1 MKAAV
6 IFFTT
11 FVLGLAPLLAGE
23 DSDPYRIDLGTAL
36 RLADAD
42 NTRIALAKERIKQAE
57 AELALA
63 RVLILP
69 DFSAGASYNHHD
81 GPLQE
86 TNGNILDV
94 KRSAGYAGLGSGAV
108 GAGDVQV
115 SGIGLNVDLGEAFY
129 APLVARQNLLA
140 VKAESEA
147 VKNQML
153 FAVAG
158 AYFELVRAQGNLEI
172 AIEAHNNASDLAK
185 TTKSFADT
193 GQGLASDSERS
204 GVEALI
210 RQRGISVA
218 REVLAVRS
226 VELARLLRLK
236 AGTELRAT
244 SSPEA
249 RVQWVDASRGADTLI
264 AEALVTRPEM
274 KAGEAQLKGAEQS
287 LNQAKLA
294 PLFPKISVGASYGEF
309 GGGRGSTLSSGGERT
324 DLSVGI
330 YWTLDG
336 LGFGQQARVK
346 GKKSLREQ
354 ARLMRLDLED
364 GVAAEVAKALAAVQ
378 NRKSQIATVAEAVV
392 KAQRS
397 YELNRT
403 RVFENQGLPIETLQA
418 IQSLATARGMHRD
431 AVIDYNLAQFQLYT
445 ALGQP
450 AK

>member
-1 MKAAV
+1 MKTSFL
-6 IFFTT
+6 I
-11 FVLGLAPLLAGE
+11 LLATVIGFGSVFAGG
-23 DSDPYRIDLGTAL
+23 DDPYRIDLSTAL

-42 NTRIALAKERIKQAE
+42 NTQIALAKERVKQAE
-57 AELALA
+57 AELTLA

-69 DFSAGASYNHHD
+69 DLSAGASYNHHD

-94 KRSAGYAGLGSGAV
+94 KRSSGYAGLGSGAI

-115 SGIGLNVDLGEAFY
+115 SGIGLHLDLGEALY
-129 APLVARQNLLA
+129 APLVARQHLLA
-140 VKAESEA
+140 VKAESKA
-147 VKNQML
+147 TKNQML
-153 FAVAG
+153 FTVAA

-172 AIEAHNNASDLAK
+172 SIEAYKNASDLAK

-193 GQGLASDSERS
+193 GQGLTSDSERS
-204 GVEALI
+204 GVEALV
-210 RQRGISVA
+210 RQRGIAVA
-218 REVLAVRS
+218 RELLAVHS

-236 AGTELRAT
+236 AGTKLRAT

-249 RVQWVDASRGADTLI
+249 HVQWVDASRDVDTLI
-264 AEALVTRPEM
+264 TEALSNRPEM
-274 KAGEAQLKGAEQS
+274 KVGDAQVKGAEQS
-287 LNQAKLA
+287 LSRTRLA
-294 PLFPKISVGASYGEF
+294 PLFPKVSVGASTGAY
-309 GGGRGSTLSSGGERT
+309 GGGRGSTLSSTSNRT

-330 YWTLDG
+330 YWTLEG
-336 LGFGQQARVK
+336 FGFGQLARVK
-346 GKKSLREQ
+346 EMRSLKEQ
-354 ARLMRLDLED
+354 ARLSRVEVED
-364 GVAAEVAKALAAVQ
+364 GVAAQVLVAWAAVK
-378 NRKSQIATVAEAVV
+378 NRKSQIATVAEAVI
-392 KAQRS
+392 KARRS

>member
-1 MKAAV
+1 MKTSLCIFLTTV
-6 IFFTT
+6 I
-11 FVLGLAPLLAGE
+11 GLVSAFAGGE
-23 DSDPYRIDLGTAL
+23 DPYRIDLSTAL
-36 RLADAD
+36 KLADAD
-42 NTRIALAKERIKQAE
+42 NTQIALAKERIKQAE
-57 AELALA
+57 AELTLA
-63 RVLILP
+63 KVLILP

-81 GPLQE
+81 GPLQGS
-86 TNGNILDV
+86 NGNIIDV

-140 VKAESEA
+140 VTAESEA

-153 FAVAG
+153 LMVAA
-158 AYFELVRAQGNLEI
+158 AYFELVRSQGNLEI
-172 AIEAHNNASDLAK
+172 SIEAHNNASDLAK

-193 GQGLASDSERS
+193 GQGLTSDSERTS
-204 GVEALI
+204 VEALI
-210 RQRGISVA
+210 RQQGISVA
-218 REVLAVRS
+218 RELLAVRS

-236 AGTELRAT
+236 AGTKLRAT

-249 RVQWVDASRGADTLI
+249 RVQWVDASRGASSLI
-264 AEALVTRPEM
+264 EEAFNNRPEM
-274 KAGEAQLKGAEQS
+274 RAGDAQLKGAEQS
-287 LNQAKLA
+287 LNRTKLA
-294 PLFPKISVGASYGEF
+294 PLFPKISVGASYGGF
-309 GGGRGSTLSSGGERT
+309 GGGRGSTLSSGSDRT

-336 LGFGQQARVK
+336 LGFGQHARVK
-346 GKKSLREQ
+346 GKRSLREQ
-354 ARLMRLDLED
+354 AKLMRVDLED
-364 GVAAEVAKALAAVQ
+364 GVAADVSIALAAVK
-378 NRKSQIATVAEAVV
+378 NRKSQIATIAEAVT
-392 KAQRS
+392 KARRS

-418 IQSLATARGMHRD
+418 IQSLATAQRLHRD

-450 AK
+450 GK